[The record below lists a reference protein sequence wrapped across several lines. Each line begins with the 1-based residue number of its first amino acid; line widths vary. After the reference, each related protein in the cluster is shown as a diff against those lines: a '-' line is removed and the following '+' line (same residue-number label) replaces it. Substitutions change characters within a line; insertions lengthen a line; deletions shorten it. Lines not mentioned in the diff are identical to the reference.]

1 MQAIYQSLV
10 SFKTVGEKKTKTKNK
25 TLAKRIKGKERKNQN
40 KQTKNPPNK
49 TSMKIPGKENL
60 SYHMQRNLSK
70 ETTKKIC
77 ALFLRL
83 TNHYY
88 EQESHIQ
95 QVASIF
101 I

>member
-1 MQAIYQSLV
+1 M
-10 SFKTVGEKKTKTKNK
+10 KT
-25 TLAKRIKGKERKNQN
+25 
-40 KQTKNPPNK
+40 P
-49 TSMKIPGKENL
+49 SKENL
-60 SYHMQRNLSK
+60 SHDMQINLSK

-95 QVASIF
+95 QVANTF